1 MKEFIHGINSQG
13 ENNVLKKA
21 YNPEVNEK
29 CYPKYKDLII
39 GNSYFTKSNKEELI
53 KKFID

>member
-1 MKEFIHGINSQG
+1 MKEFIHGINLKG

-29 CYPKYKDLII
+29 GHPKYKDLII
-39 GNSYFTKSNKEELI
+39 GNSYFTKSNKAELI
-53 KKFID
+53 KKLID

>member
-1 MKEFIHGINSQG
+1 MKEFIHGINLKG

-29 CYPKYKDLII
+29 GYPKYKDLII
-39 GNSYFTKSNKEELI
+39 GNSYFTKSNKAELI
-53 KKFID
+53 KKLID